1 MKELQI
7 NGGVVLLDDQDYEAV
22 SRYRWL
28 VRKNFNTSYA
38 QRASGRKTI
47 LMHRVILGVGPGEP
61 VDHRNGNGLDNRREN
76 LRKCTNA
83 QNQMNRR
90 VTTLKRKGVTWHK
103 KCGRWQ
109 AQIKVN
115 GQNKPQPSLMTL
127 PRKSILVILPRSTLD
142 KRHDLAE
149 PNPLW
154 RLP

>member
-115 GQNKPQPSLMTL
+115 GQNKYLGLFDSEDAAAIAYDVAAKEHFGDFAAVNFGQ
-127 PRKSILVILPRSTLD
+127 
-142 KRHDLAE
+142 AA
-149 PNPLW
+149 
-154 RLP
+154 